1 MSDSKRNTIG
11 KFGLLSLTF
20 AAVFSFNNVINN
32 NIEIGLASAPMFF
45 LATIFYFIPF
55 CLIIAEFV
63 SLNKNSE
70 AGVYA
75 WVKSSLGGRW
85 AFISAYTYW
94 FVNLFFFT
102 SLLPRVIAYASY
114 AFLGYEYIFTP
125 LATTFLSMVL
135 FAFATYVSTNGAK
148 LLGPITSV
156 TSSLMLLLTLSY
168 ILLAGV
174 ALVGGVQPADP
185 ITVEA
190 MVPDFSWAFLGITTW
205 IFMAAGGAESVAV
218 YVNDVKG
225 GSKSFVKV
233 IIVAGLFIGV
243 LYSIASLLINVFV
256 HSDTLKFTG
265 GSVQVFEGLAAHFG
279 LPTVLMNRFV
289 GLVSFTAMFG
299 SLLMW
304 TATPVKIFF
313 SEIPAGIFGKKTVE
327 LNENGVPAR
336 AAWIQYLIVLPLM
349 VIPTLGSNTAQDLMN
364 TVINMTAAASMLP
377 PLFIMLAYLNLRLK
391 LDHLPRDFKMG
402 SRTTGIAVVSVLI
415 AIFSVGFLAST
426 FPTGADIMTIV
437 FYNVGGIVIFLG
449 FAWWKYNRYE
459 ASLSEEARVKEALP
473 AAQVSIL
480 PS

>member
-45 LATIFYFIPF
+45 LATLFYFIPF

-156 TSSLMLLLTLSY
+156 TSSLMLLTLSY
-168 ILLAGV
+168 ILLAGT

-190 MVPDFSWAFLGITTW
+190 MIPDFSWAFLGITTW

-391 LDHLPRDFKMG
+391 LDHLPREFKMG

-426 FPTGADIMTIV
+426 FPTGADIMTII
-437 FYNVGGIVIFLG
+437 FYNVGGIVIFL
-449 FAWWKYNRYE
+449 
-459 ASLSEEARVKEALP
+459 ASPGGNTTATKP
-473 AAQVSIL
+473 
-480 PS
+480 P

>member
-185 ITVEA
+185 ITVEV

-391 LDHLPRDFKMG
+391 LDHLPRDFRMG

-426 FPTGADIMTIV
+426 FPTGADIMTII

-459 ASLSEEARVKEALP
+459 ASLSKEARVKEALP
-473 AAQVSIL
+473 AAQVSIQ

>member
-45 LATIFYFIPF
+45 LATLFYFIPF

-156 TSSLMLLLTLSY
+156 TSSLMLLTLSY
-168 ILLAGV
+168 ILLAGT

-190 MVPDFSWAFLGITTW
+190 MIPDFSWAFLGITTW

-349 VIPTLGSNTAQDLMN
+349 VIPTLGSNTEQDLMN

-391 LDHLPRDFKMG
+391 LDHLPREFKMG

-426 FPTGADIMTIV
+426 FPTGADIMTII

-459 ASLSEEARVKEALP
+459 ASLSADARVKEAQP
-473 AAQVSIL
+473 TSQISVRAS
-480 PS
+480 